1 MRPFD
6 PRLLKYASA
15 TRGFIVASVIAGV
28 ITTILIIVQ
37 AFAITDIVVPVF
49 TEGASLG
56 GVIGAVWVLVAVVLI
71 RILVSYISE
80 RLAFSSA
87 AAAKSQLRMGVI
99 EHLVKLGPVWLSRRN
114 SAELTQLT
122 IRGVDG
128 LDSYFAR
135 YLPQLVLS
143 VMVPLSVG
151 VVILTQDV
159 LAAVIVA
166 VTVPLIPVFMILIG
180 MYTQSKVDRQ
190 WSTLSKLS
198 GHFVDVVAGM
208 STLKV
213 FGRASAQAATVR
225 EIGDRYRSTTMG
237 VLRIS
242 FLSALV
248 LEVLAMLSV
257 ALVAVSIGLRLV
269 EGTITLEA
277 GLLVLILV
285 PEVYL
290 PLRMVGTHFH
300 AAAEG
305 LGAAQQ
311 MVEILEEDPPASG
324 SRIDVPDLATAA
336 IEFDDVSVRYFGR
349 DADAVEGLSFRIL
362 PGEVTALVG
371 ASGSGK
377 STALAVLERFVD
389 PSAGSVWVMGADGE
403 RVALQ
408 EFDAD
413 AWRKHIAWVGQA
425 PTMVAGTVA
434 QNVRLANPEASDE
447 DVAQALGSV
456 GLSRLVAELPQGL
469 QTPIGE
475 GGRALSA
482 GQARRVALARAF
494 CQPAGL
500 VLLDEPTAALDAE
513 SEALVVAAVVEL
525 ARTRTVVVVA
535 HRSALVEVATHVVD
549 VAAVA
554 V

>member
-1 MRPFD
+1 
-6 PRLLKYASA
+6 
-15 TRGFIVASVIAGV
+15 
-28 ITTILIIVQ
+28 
-37 AFAITDIVVPVF
+37 
-49 TEGASLG
+49 
-56 GVIGAVWVLVAVVLI
+56 
-71 RILVSYISE
+71 
-80 RLAFSSA
+80 
-87 AAAKSQLRMGVI
+87 
-99 EHLVKLGPVWLSRRN
+99 
-114 SAELTQLT
+114 
-122 IRGVDG
+122 
-128 LDSYFAR
+128 
-135 YLPQLVLS
+135 
-143 VMVPLSVG
+143 
-151 VVILTQDV
+151 
-159 LAAVIVA
+159 
-166 VTVPLIPVFMILIG
+166 
-180 MYTQSKVDRQ
+180 
-190 WSTLSKLS
+190 
-198 GHFVDVVAGM
+198 
-208 STLKV
+208 
-213 FGRASAQAATVR
+213 
-225 EIGDRYRSTTMG
+225 
-237 VLRIS
+237 
-242 FLSALV
+242 
-248 LEVLAMLSV
+248 MLSV

-336 IEFDDVSVRYFGR
+336 IEFDEVSVRYFGR
-349 DADAVEGLSFRIL
+349 DADAVEGLSLRIL

-389 PSAGSVWVMGADGE
+389 PSAGSVWVTGTDGA

-413 AWRKHIAWVGQA
+413 AWRKHVAWVGQT
-425 PTMVAGTVA
+425 PTMIAGTVA
-434 QNVRLANPEASDE
+434 QNVRLANPEASDD

-456 GLSRLVAELPQGL
+456 GLARLVAELPQGL
-469 QTPIGE
+469 QTLIGE

-494 CQPAGL
+494 CQTAGL

-535 HRSALVEVATHVVD
+535 HRSALVEVANHVVD